1 MKKAILSIGNR
12 GADVAP
18 LQKVLHYLI
27 NAPLKVDGIFGA
39 NTDYW
44 VKIFQHRNK
53 LKVDGIVG
61 QKTYLAL
68 ERNLEAAK
76 RFIVTIDA
84 GHGGV
89 IGGKYTTMENGK
101 GKYYIHGG
109 ENFGHLPSNPA
120 MFCEGVYNRQIAKL
134 LERALFYHIDKH
146 YGGVDDELTYIGT
159 YWGRGD
165 KDDKVY
171 ISKDSPLNDRPLE
184 DRVAHANKIFSS
196 TGCSGLN
203 ISLHSNAGKARG
215 IIVFTNIGTSFSD
228 YCSMEVLQAFQR
240 DEVFANMQWKHKKY
254 GVLPYIWTKDNKDYA
269 TQKSD
274 HEKRFYVL
282 RNLEGKPYSNRV
294 GSILIEND
302 FFDNREG
309 AKFISNPANQKRY
322 VECLVEGIKRI
333 KEESIKRIPKL

>member
-1 MKKAILSIGNR
+1 MKRAILSIGNR

-44 VKIFQHRNK
+44 VKIFQQRNK
-53 LKVDGIVG
+53 LKIDGIVG

-68 ERNLEAAK
+68 ERSLEAAK

-89 IGGKYTTMENGK
+89 IGGKYATMENGK
-101 GKYYIHGG
+101 GKYCIHKG

-120 MFCEGVYNRQIAKL
+120 MFCEGVYNRQIAEL
-134 LERALFYHIDKH
+134 LIS
-146 YGGVDDELTYIGT
+146 ELISEFAWDFNFSWVST
-159 YWGRGD
+159 YWGKGD

-196 TGCSGLN
+196 TRCSGLN

-215 IIVFTNIGTSFSD
+215 TIFFVGKRTVIGEHYANILLDEMQKDDIFGRMTWQHDKLGT
-228 YCSMEVLQAFQR
+228 
-240 DEVFANMQWKHKKY
+240 
-254 GVLPYIWTKDNKDYA
+254 LPYVWDKPRKKD
-269 TQKSD
+269 
-274 HEKRFYVL
+274 FFVL
-282 RNLEGKPYSNRV
+282 KNLERKEYSQRCA
-294 GSILIEND
+294 SILIEND

-309 AKFISNPANQKRY
+309 ARFISNPANQKRY